1 MIKIGYTP
9 AFVRQYNKLDKGLQD
24 EVKEKITLF
33 RDKKNHAT
41 LKVHKLHG
49 DLKKFSS
56 FSVDYKTRIVF
67 YWLDDSE
74 ALLEMVGDHDVYR

>member
-1 MIKIGYTP
+1 MIKIAYTP
-9 AFVRQYNKLDKGLQD
+9 ALVRQYNKLDKGLQD